1 MNARLRKSFGWY
13 SGLVYQERFMANHFN
28 CELDLLTVSESA
40 SEQNIAYE
48 RMKYFI
54 HHILDDSILIASD
67 DPALERYQATGA
79 RVIVLPDEP
88 VDQIVGIMLYLKLN
102 AIMENR
108 MVVSRTETWS
118 IQGDQTSY
126 IHVAGENVGPNLGQD
141 GWWVDDR
148 PIWCASRSKEDGKI
162 INLERMAD
170 WKDYGLSWDSNSDDD
185 KTDSVVFARFDKNE
199 NQ

>member
-13 SGLVYQERFMANHFN
+13 SGLVYQGRFMVNHFN
-28 CELDLLTVSESA
+28 IELDLLTVSENA
-40 SEQNIAYE
+40 TEQNIAYE
-48 RMKYFI
+48 RMKYFMQYVM
-54 HHILDDSILIASD
+54 DDSILIASD
-67 DPALERYQATGA
+67 DALLEPFIATGA

-118 IQGDQTSY
+118 QQGDMTSY

-141 GWWVDDR
+141 GWWVDSR
-148 PIWCASRSKEDGKI
+148 PVWSSPRPRDDAKVVS
-162 INLERMAD
+162 LERSAEWRD
-170 WKDYGLSWDSNSDDD
+170 HGLLWDGE
-185 KTDSVVFARFDKNE
+185 TDHDRGNQVVFARFGKDEK
-199 NQ
+199 Q